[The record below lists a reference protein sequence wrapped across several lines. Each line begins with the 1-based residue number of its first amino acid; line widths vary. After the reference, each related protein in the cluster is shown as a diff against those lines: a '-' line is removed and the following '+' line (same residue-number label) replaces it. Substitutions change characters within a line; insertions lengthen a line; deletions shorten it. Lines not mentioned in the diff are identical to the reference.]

1 MFSWI
6 KNLFSPR
13 LYPMNILYVHKKNI
27 LRNIEYLQ
35 FLQPNS
41 FLFPVLKSNAYGH
54 GIKQMIKILSKID
67 VPYVVVDSYP
77 EYQIV
82 KKNSNKQILIIGETL
97 PDNYRK
103 FDLKRVAFAVYNIQT
118 LHAIWKIGKK
128 VRIHIFLNTGMNR
141 EGVDLDSL
149 DLFLNTCQQYK
160 TIEVEGIMSHLYG
173 ADGIE
178 LISDIDKEIGGE
190 KTSVEQQVELFK
202 KMYYQILEYWYG
214 PVWRHIGNSAWMF
227 KIKEDFFN
235 ARRPGLAMYGY
246 NPLEKEDPFYNL
258 WKELN
263 PALSLRSRV
272 ISLHQVW
279 PGEWVSY
286 GHTHKFNDREIIGT
300 VPFGYAEWLP
310 RLASGK
316 ISFRIGKKSL
326 PQLGTICMNL
336 CSFLADDRLEIGDEI
351 EIISC
356 ETKKDNTLIALAKA
370 SETIPYECL
379 IRFDRGM
386 RREII

>member
-1 MFSWI
+1 MFSWL

-13 LYPMNILYVHKKNI
+13 LYPMNIVHIHKKNI

-35 FLQPNS
+35 SLQPNS

-54 GIKQMIKILSKID
+54 GIKQMVKILSKID

-82 KKNSNKQILIIGETL
+82 KKYSKKQILIIWETL

-103 FDLKRVAFAVYNIQT
+103 FDFSRTTFAVYNIQA
-118 LHAIWKIGKK
+118 LEALGKLRK
-128 VRIHIFLNTGMNR
+128 QVRIHIFLNTGMNR
-141 EGVDLDSL
+141 EGVDADTLTN
-149 DLFLNTCQQYK
+149 FLEICQQYK
-160 TIEVEGIMSHLYG
+160 TIEIEGVMSHLYG

-178 LISDIDKEIGGE
+178 LIDDLDREIGGE
-190 KTSVEQQVELFK
+190 KTSVEKQVDLFK
-202 KMYYQILEYWYG
+202 KMYYQILEYG
-214 PVWRHIGNSAWMF
+214 FAPLWRHIGNSAGIF

-246 NPLEKEDPFYNL
+246 NPLDLEDPLYVKG
-258 WKELN
+258 KELR
-263 PALSLRSRV
+263 PALSVTSRV
-272 ISLHQVW
+272 ISLHEVW
-279 PGEWVSY
+279 PWEGVSY
-286 GHTHKFNDREIIGT
+286 GHTHKFSDREMVGT
-300 VPFGYAEWLP
+300 IPFGYAEWLS

-316 ISFRIGKKSL
+316 IYFKIGKKSVQ
-326 PQLGTICMNL
+326 QLGTICMNL
-336 CSFLADDRLEIGDEI
+336 CGFLADDRTEIGDEI

-356 ETKKDNTLIALAKA
+356 NIKEKNTLMALAEA
-370 SETIPYECL
+370 SQTIPYECL

-386 RREII
+386 RREIV